1 MAYKISTPLV
11 IMSVAALTI
20 IVGAAL
26 FYCRTMDG
34 VENVWANTDETR
46 HEPGADVPTVQTPEQ
61 THAIFMDALTNK
73 NINGAIECCV
83 AENRRQ
89 IVKEIIFGTEQKG
102 LYEVMLKELGTIASS
117 TVSATRAT
125 YIYSGAVTEEGIETG
140 RMVFTKNN
148 RGIWL
153 IESF

>member
-1 MAYKISTPLV
+1 
-11 IMSVAALTI
+11 MSVAALMI

-34 VENVWANTDETR
+34 IENVWANTGETR
-46 HEPGADVPTVQTPEQ
+46 HESGAGVATVQTPEQ
-61 THAIFMDALTNK
+61 THAMFMEALTNK
-73 NINGAIECCV
+73 DIIGAVDCCV

-89 IVKEIIFGTEQKG
+89 IIKDIISGTEQRG
-102 LYEVMLKELGTIASS
+102 LYEAMLKELGTIASS
-117 TVSATRAT
+117 TVSASRAT
-125 YIYSGAVTEEGIETG
+125 YLYSSTGDEGNKETG
-140 RMVFTKNN
+140 RLVFTKNS

>member
-1 MAYKISTPLV
+1 
-11 IMSVAALTI
+11 MSVAALTI
-20 IVGAAL
+20 IAGAAL

-34 VENVWANTDETR
+34 IENVWANTGETR
-46 HEPGADVPTVQTPEQ
+46 QEPNAGVATVQTPEE
-61 THAIFMDALTNK
+61 THAIFMEALINK
-73 NINGAIECCV
+73 DISSAVECCV

-89 IVKEIIFGTEQKG
+89 IIKEILFGTEQKG

-117 TVSATRAT
+117 TVSASRAT
-125 YIYSGAVTEEGIETG
+125 YVYSGAVSEEGVEVG